1 MSRSKRTPKLIFGG
15 GAAIA
20 SAGGAPAS
28 LPTVA
33 ATDLPFETKELRA
46 GLARFTSQQF
56 DFADGRQTRLGAVR
70 WGVYAFFDYDDKPIY
85 VGQTKATL
93 GDRIGRHL
101 TNQRTDVVAMNV
113 LDPFEVHSIKVWP
126 LPQFQH
132 VTKDSP
138 KSERVAANKH
148 LNALEFQVFESLQ
161 HEEFSFLNEKDPVR
175 PADASQVETPAEI
188 SGQVVSDEVKRLRDH
203 PDLRIAR
210 RASTLAKLAQKIS
223 ERDVNPGLRRALVSQ
238 STRLLDL
245 AKQRYEA
252 IQELRRR
259 GVIVVPD
266 AVDDEEDDSI

>member
-1 MSRSKRTPKLIFGG
+1 MIEGDK
-15 GAAIA
+15 GA
-20 SAGGAPAS
+20 G
-28 LPTVA
+28 LPTVS

-46 GLARFTSQQF
+46 GLSRFTNQVF
-56 DFADGRQTRLGAVR
+56 KFEDGRETRLGAVR
-70 WGVYAFFDYDDKPIY
+70 WGVYAFFDYDGKPIY
-85 VGQTKATL
+85 VGQTKATF

-126 LPQFQH
+126 LPQFQR

-138 KSERVAANKH
+138 KEERTAAIRH

-161 HEEFSFLNEKDPVR
+161 HEEFSFLNEKDPIR
-175 PADASQVETPAEI
+175 PTDSYQVEIPTEI

-223 ERDVNPGLRRALVSQ
+223 ERDVNPGLRRAMVSQ
-238 STRLLDL
+238 ATRLLDL
-245 AKQRYEA
+245 AKQRYDA
-252 IQELRRR
+252 VQDLRRR

-266 AVDDEEDDSI
+266 AVDDERDDSIS